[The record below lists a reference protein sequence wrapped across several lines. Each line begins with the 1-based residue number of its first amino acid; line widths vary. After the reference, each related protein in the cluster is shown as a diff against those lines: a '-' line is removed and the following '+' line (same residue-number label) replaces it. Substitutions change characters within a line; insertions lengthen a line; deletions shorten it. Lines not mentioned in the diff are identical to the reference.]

1 MKNIKFHL
9 YPKYSC
15 DQNHENIVTN
25 SGKSTLLSRIFT
37 CFSMGG
43 LFSGVLPYKAIRQ
56 KRAFLQNTRKIR
68 TRVHNIPINNSSRK
82 SKHFKYC
89 VGRVLWQ
96 NAHNLTRYRLG
107 KFINKSKMV
116 LFWCILLGLH
126 DLIMSMIKDHGQN
139 LKEHPP
145 LTKTAGGG
153 GILTSLKHKRTFWND
168 FDHSEPKMNLQLAGN
183 PVKTKVSFSSHE
195 SNSLFGLKMSKIA
208 KIANFGIWPRIFKA
222 WFL

>member
-1 MKNIKFHL
+1 MGHLRPTADLKCTIIALSIYHSVRTIRVKIEITFEITARSKCDVVMADPPCVKSWLIVSQKIMKNIKFHL
-9 YPKYSC
+9 SPKYSC

-107 KFINKSKMV
+107 KFIIKSKIV

-126 DLIMSMIKDHGQN
+126 DLIMSMIEDHGHD

-145 LTKTAGGG
+145 PHQDSGGG
-153 GILTSLKHKRTFWND
+153 AFW
-168 FDHSEPKMNLQLAGN
+168 LL
-183 PVKTKVSFSSHE
+183 
-195 SNSLFGLKMSKIA
+195 
-208 KIANFGIWPRIFKA
+208 
-222 WFL
+222 